1 MAWLVGDVARWVVA
15 NESQRL
21 HKIDAIAKD
30 AAAWDEAIAPVAR
43 WVEVWD
49 KTDGYLYSMSV
60 EKFNDLKALLPYA
73 EGTQYFVRRNEW
85 LRRKYVE

>member
-1 MAWLVGDVARWVVA
+1 MVEDVARWVIA

-21 HKIDAIAKD
+21 RKTDAIAKD

-49 KTDGYLYSMSV
+49 KVDGNLYSMSV

-73 EGTQYFVRRNEW
+73 EGTQYYVRRSEW
-85 LRRKYVE
+85 LKLKYGE